1 MTIAGT
7 IAATGTA
14 RYAAAID
21 AASAASAGTTAPAA
35 HAAILEGGRL
45 DAAAHE
51 IAVAIAV
58 ANTCCAACGHV
69 PIARATCTAARRLL
83 LLLFLLLR

>member
-21 AASAASAGTTAPAA
+21 AASAGTTAPAA

>member
-14 RYAAAID
+14 RYAAAI
-21 AASAASAGTTAPAA
+21 AAAGATAPAA
-35 HAAILEGGRL
+35 HAAVLEGGRL
-45 DAAAHE
+45 DSAAHE
-51 IAVAIAV
+51 IAAAIAV

-69 PIARATCTAARRLL
+69 AIARTTCTAARC
-83 LLLFLLLR
+83 LLFLLLR